1 MSVNIYDNRE
11 LSWLKFNQRVLQE
24 SLDSAVPL
32 LERLTF
38 TSIFQSNL
46 DEFFMVRVG
55 TLFDQLETDPELRE
69 NKTNMTSREQLDA
82 IFERVKKIEPQ
93 KDKAYRDIMKLLEK
107 HGIKQ
112 LSMDK
117 LTEDEETYISNYF
130 RKEILPLL
138 SPLIIDKRHPL
149 PFIKN
154 KEMYITVRL
163 DSKSGIKLGL
173 LPVNDTFR
181 RIVQLSKNPFRF
193 VLVEDI
199 VLKYA
204 SEVFEN
210 YSVLEKAIVRI
221 TRNADIS
228 EDDDSLLD
236 CDFDFRNLM
245 EQLIKKRK
253 KLAPVR
259 LQVFGGSPDSE
270 SVKYL
275 CKRLEISDNQIFT
288 ASAPLDLSFTFALRS
303 MFEKKKSLCYKPF
316 TPQKSPAV
324 SENLP
329 MADQI
334 RKKDIL
340 LHYPYESIKPFI
352 RMLNEA
358 AADPDV
364 VSVKITLYR
373 LARNSKIIQALVDMA
388 ERGIDVLVLVELR
401 ARFDEENN
409 IGWSKT
415 LQNAGCTIIYGPKG
429 LKVHSKLLLI
439 TRKKGDRVEYITQI
453 GTGNY
458 NEKTS
463 ELYTDLSLL
472 TANENIAA
480 EALNVFNALSLGHL
494 VEESNHLLV
503 APLCLQNKV
512 LEMIDEEIAQARAGR
527 KAFIGIKINSL
538 SDRVI
543 IEKLVEA
550 SQAGVKTEL
559 VIRGLC
565 CLVSGVKGKTDNIR
579 VTSIVGRFLEHSRI
593 YIFGTNQRRKV
604 YISSA
609 DFMTR
614 NTVKRVEVAAPV
626 YDPDI
631 QDRIVNI
638 FETMVSD
645 DVKARV
651 QISDGTYRKKRSH
664 KKNLSAQDMFME
676 AASTAASCQN
686 TLSLPEN
693 SDTPDFSDFY
703 KEFLMQN

>member
-210 YSVLEKAIVRI
+210 YSVLEKAIIRV

-228 EDDDSLLD
+228 EDDDSFLD

-593 YIFGTNQRRKV
+593 YIFGTKQRRKV

-676 AASTAASCQN
+676 TASTAASCQN

>member
-1 MSVNIYDNRE
+1 MSGNIYDNRE

-236 CDFDFRNLM
+236 CDFDLRNLM
-245 EQLIKKRK
+245 EQPIKKRK

-538 SDRVI
+538 SDRAI

-593 YIFGTNQRRKV
+593 YIFGTKQRRKV

-631 QDRIVNI
+631 QNRIIDI
-638 FETMVSD
+638 FETMLSD

-676 AASTAASCQN
+676 TASTAASCQN

>member
-401 ARFDEENN
+401 ARLDEENN

-538 SDRVI
+538 SDRAI

-593 YIFGTNQRRKV
+593 YIFGTKQRRRV

-631 QDRIVNI
+631 QNRIIDI
-638 FETMVSD
+638 FETMLSD

-676 AASTAASCQN
+676 TASTAASCQN
-686 TLSLPEN
+686 TLCLPEN

>member
-112 LSMDK
+112 LSMDR

-538 SDRVI
+538 SDRAI

-593 YIFGTNQRRKV
+593 YIFGTKQRRRV

-631 QDRIVNI
+631 QNRIIDI
-638 FETMVSD
+638 FETMLSD

-676 AASTAASCQN
+676 TASTAASCQN

>member
-538 SDRVI
+538 SDRAI

-593 YIFGTNQRRKV
+593 YIFGTKQRRKV

-664 KKNLSAQDMFME
+664 RKNLSAQDMFME
-676 AASTAASCQN
+676 TASTAASCQN
-686 TLSLPEN
+686 TLSVSEN
-693 SDTPDFSDFY
+693 AETPDFSDFY

>member
-46 DEFFMVRVG
+46 DESFMVRVG

-538 SDRVI
+538 SDRAI

-593 YIFGTNQRRKV
+593 YIFGTKQRRKV

-631 QDRIVNI
+631 QNRIIDI
-638 FETMVSD
+638 FETMLSD

-676 AASTAASCQN
+676 TASTAASCQN

>member
-1 MSVNIYDNRE
+1 MSGNIYDNRE

-24 SLDSAVPL
+24 SLDPSVPL

-55 TLFDQLETDPELRE
+55 TLFDQLTTDPELRE

-82 IFERVKKIEPQ
+82 IFERVRKIEPQ
-93 KDKAYRDIMKLLEK
+93 KDKAYRDIMKMLEK
-107 HGIKQ
+107 NGIKQ

-117 LTEDEETYISNYF
+117 LSEAEEAFTREYF

-138 SPLIIDKRHPL
+138 SPLIIDKRHPF

-154 KEMYITVRL
+154 KELYIAVRL

-173 LPVNDTFR
+173 LPVSDNFR
-181 RIVQLSKNPFRF
+181 RMVQLSKKPFRF
-193 VLVEDI
+193 VLIEDI
-199 VLKYA
+199 ILKYA

-210 YSVLEKAIVRI
+210 YSVLDKAIIRV

-236 CDFDFRNLM
+236 SDFDFRSVM
-245 EQLIKKRK
+245 EELIKKRK

-259 LQVFGGSPDSE
+259 IQVYGNAASDT
-270 SVKYL
+270 VKYL
-275 CKRLEISDNQIFT
+275 CKRLEISDNQVFP
-288 ASAPLDLSFTFALRS
+288 ASAPLDLSFTFAIKS
-303 MFEKKKSLCYKPF
+303 MLSSKKSLCYKPF
-316 TPQKSPAV
+316 SPQKSPAI
-324 SENLP
+324 SDSIP

-334 RKKDIL
+334 RKKDII

-373 LARNSKIIQALVDMA
+373 LARDSKIIQALVDMA

-409 IGWSKT
+409 IGWSRT

-439 TRKKGDRVEYITQI
+439 TRKKGDSLEYITQV

-472 TANENIAA
+472 TANPEIAA
-480 EALNVFNALSLGHL
+480 GALDVFNALSLGSL
-494 VEESNHLLV
+494 VEHSEHLLV
-503 APLCLQNKV
+503 APLCLQSKV
-512 LEMIDEEIAQARAGR
+512 LDMIDEEIAHAKLGQ
-527 KAFIGIKINSL
+527 KAYIGIKINSL

-543 IEKLVEA
+543 IEKLSEA
-550 SQAGVKTEL
+550 SQAGVKIDL

-565 CLVSGVKGKTDNIR
+565 CMISGVKGRTDNIR
-579 VTSIVGRFLEHSRI
+579 VTSVVGRFLEHSRI
-593 YIFGTNQRRKV
+593 YIFGTRQRRKI

-614 NTVKRVEVAAPV
+614 NTVKRVEVAVPV

-631 QDRIVNI
+631 KERVAGI
-638 FETMVSD
+638 FETLLAD

-651 QISDGTYRKKRSH
+651 QGSDGMYRKKSVHR
-664 KKNLSAQDMFME
+664 KNISAQEEFIRLAVAE
-676 AASTAASCQN
+676 ADAAPAADAVKN
-686 TLSLPEN
+686 EEPG
-693 SDTPDFSDFY
+693 FSEFY
-703 KEFLMQN
+703 RAYLMQN

>member
-1 MSVNIYDNRE
+1 MSGNIYDNRE

-236 CDFDFRNLM
+236 CDFYFRNLM

-538 SDRVI
+538 SDRAI

-593 YIFGTNQRRKV
+593 YIFGTKQRRKV

-676 AASTAASCQN
+676 TASTAASCQN

>member
-210 YSVLEKAIVRI
+210 YSVLEKAIVRV

-228 EDDDSLLD
+228 EDDDSFLD

-512 LEMIDEEIAQARAGR
+512 LEMIDEEIAQARAGK

-538 SDRVI
+538 SDRAI

-593 YIFGTNQRRKV
+593 YIFGTKQRRKV

-631 QDRIVNI
+631 QNRIIDI
-638 FETMVSD
+638 FETMLSD

-676 AASTAASCQN
+676 TASTAAICQN

>member
-538 SDRVI
+538 SDRAI

-593 YIFGTNQRRKV
+593 YIFGTKQRRRV

-631 QDRIVNI
+631 QNRIIDI
-638 FETMVSD
+638 FETMLSD

-676 AASTAASCQN
+676 TASTAASCQN

>member
-1 MSVNIYDNRE
+1 MSGNIYDNRE

-512 LEMIDEEIAQARAGR
+512 LEMIDEEIVQARAGR

-538 SDRVI
+538 SDRAI

-593 YIFGTNQRRKV
+593 YIFGTKQRRKV

-676 AASTAASCQN
+676 TASTAASCQN

>member
-1 MSVNIYDNRE
+1 MSGNIYDNRE

-538 SDRVI
+538 SDRAI

-593 YIFGTNQRRKV
+593 YIFGTKQRRKV

-631 QDRIVNI
+631 QNRIRI
-638 FETMVSD
+638 
-645 DVKARV
+645 
-651 QISDGTYRKKRSH
+651 
-664 KKNLSAQDMFME
+664 
-676 AASTAASCQN
+676 
-686 TLSLPEN
+686 
-693 SDTPDFSDFY
+693 
-703 KEFLMQN
+703 

>member
-538 SDRVI
+538 SDRAI

-593 YIFGTNQRRKV
+593 YIFGTKQRRKV

-638 FETMVSD
+638 FETMLSD

-676 AASTAASCQN
+676 TASTAASCQN

>member
-210 YSVLEKAIVRI
+210 YSVLEKAIVRV

-538 SDRVI
+538 SDRAI

-593 YIFGTNQRRKV
+593 YIFGTKQRRKV

-631 QDRIVNI
+631 QNRIIDI
-638 FETMVSD
+638 FETMLSD

-676 AASTAASCQN
+676 TASTAASCQN

>member
-538 SDRVI
+538 SDRAI

-593 YIFGTNQRRKV
+593 YIFGTKQRRKV

-631 QDRIVNI
+631 QNRIIDI
-638 FETMVSD
+638 FETMLSD

-676 AASTAASCQN
+676 TASTAASCQN

>member
-358 AADPDV
+358 AAEPDV

-538 SDRVI
+538 SDRAI

-593 YIFGTNQRRKV
+593 YIFGTKQRRKV

-631 QDRIVNI
+631 QNRIIDI
-638 FETMVSD
+638 FETMLSD

-676 AASTAASCQN
+676 TASTAASCQN

>member
-210 YSVLEKAIVRI
+210 YSVLEKAIVRV

-228 EDDDSLLD
+228 EDDDSFLD

-593 YIFGTNQRRKV
+593 YIFGTKQRRKV

-676 AASTAASCQN
+676 TASTAASCQN